1 MKKVSF
7 YVLMFL
13 VNTIALTATAQS
25 KNEEFGFI
33 EITGS
38 ALLNDVKTKNYAV
51 SVYLDGRII
60 DSMYTATKRPVTYTL
75 EYNQVYTFL
84 FQKEGCEDKVVIVN
98 TKIPEGL
105 KGMQDN
111 TFEFQVEMSE
121 TLTKKSKETEDYP
134 VAVLM
139 INKKDELLEIS
150 EDYYKLTHKEE
161 DVTTSNRLEAPK
173 SAVKK

>member
-13 VNTIALTATAQS
+13 VNTIALTANAQS
-25 KNEEFGFI
+25 KNEEPAFM
-33 EITGS
+33 EISGR
-38 ALLNDVKTKNYAV
+38 ALMNDVKTKNYAV

-60 DSMYTATKRPVTYTL
+60 DSMYTATKRPITFAV

-105 KGMQDN
+105 KSMQDN

-139 INKKDELLEIS
+139 INKNDELLEIS
-150 EDYYKLTHKEE
+150 EDYYKLTHKE
-161 DVTTSNRLEAPK
+161 DGVTSSNVSGRTK